1 MDHVVIDNLKN
12 CKYQSNKDINSELTF
27 DTSSFNLSNGT
38 SDPLPVVTVYLQG
51 GKKHSEKCCWSNMLL
66 G

>member
-1 MDHVVIDNLKN
+1 MVTDKLKN
-12 CKYQSNKDINSELTF
+12 YNDKINEFINSDPIF
-27 DTSSFNLSNGT
+27 DNISFNLSNGT

-51 GKKHSEKCCWSNMLL
+51 GNKHSEKCCWSNMLL